1 MSKIVFYI
9 AVLIGIF
16 LMIVYYKGS
25 TSVIGTSGSAIG
37 NLILFLQGRDKN
49 GTMANYPKG

>member
-1 MSKIVFYI
+1 MSKAIYYI

-16 LMIVYYKGS
+16 LIIVYYKGS

-37 NLILFLQGRDKN
+37 NLIMFLQGRN
-49 GTMANYPKG
+49 SSGQISNYPQG